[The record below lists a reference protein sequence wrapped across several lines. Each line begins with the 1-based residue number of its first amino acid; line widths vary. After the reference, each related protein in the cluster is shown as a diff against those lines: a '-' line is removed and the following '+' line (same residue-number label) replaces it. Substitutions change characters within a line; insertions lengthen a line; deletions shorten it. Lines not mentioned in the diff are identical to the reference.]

1 MSQKPLKKCRVLVTP
16 TSYGKNDPSLRV
28 RLEEAVGHVIYNSE
42 GRPLKSPE
50 LIEIIPNIDGYIAGL
65 DEIDA
70 GVIEAAETLQVIA
83 RYGIGVDAIDLDA
96 ARENEVVITNTPG
109 ANASSVAELT
119 VGLILSLARQIT
131 IGNSLMQSGIWPR
144 LHGVSLVDKVIG
156 ILGLGAVGKQLVL
169 RLSSFE
175 CTIRAY
181 DPMPD
186 SKFARQHQVEFCDLH
201 NVISQSDFLS
211 LHLPLVPETREMV
224 DATFLAKM
232 KKGSFLINTA
242 RGELID
248 ELALAKALEHG
259 HLSGAALDVFTHEP
273 PDKENRLLALPQ
285 VITTPHM
292 ASHTDIA
299 TDTMGHYALRDC
311 LAVLQGKEPK
321 HRVI

>member
-96 ARENEVVITNTPG
+96 AREKEVVITNTPG

-131 IGNSLMQSGIWPR
+131 IGNNLMQSGIWPR

-186 SKFARQHQVEFCDLH
+186 SNFARQHQVEFCDLH
-201 NVISQSDFLS
+201 NVISQGDFLS

-259 HLSGAALDVFTHEP
+259 HLSCAALDVFTHEP
-273 PDKENRLLALPQ
+273 PDKENPLLALPQ